1 MSDATLRCSRGLTFA
16 TPTNDRNRC
25 LDKRFEPKRAVL
37 AAILPFVGW
46 QELSVEGGFFLSEAS
61 TMALAKED
69 WNISHRINFRR
80 ALLVASVVPLA
91 WSSAGL
97 ASGAGNAAV
106 SAREPGAPAAT
117 MDGRVFEPAYF
128 ERFAPRNALDM
139 LEQVPGFLLQG
150 GGGGS
155 NGRGF
160 GQADENVL
168 VNGQR
173 LTSKSESAQDQL
185 RRIPAS
191 KVVRIEIVDGTA
203 LDIPGLTGQVA
214 NVIVEAGG
222 ISGQFTWE
230 GGVRTTEVDPEWY
243 GGEVSISGST
253 GALDFTFAFENNNS
267 RFGGTGPSVFLDGAG
282 DLIERRDVVRVGA
295 FDLPRISTA
304 LGYDFGNG
312 TLANLNAY
320 FGHTFFERVEDEDRQ
335 LAGGSQIARIN
346 SRRGSTPE
354 YEISGDIS
362 FDLGAGR
369 LKLIALEAY
378 DEEENRNVVIDTSL
392 VTGLI
397 SGSRFVQ
404 TGGQGERIGR
414 FEYNWPMLGGDW
426 QLAGE
431 AAFNRLDL
439 DGRLFDIDEQ
449 GNLSE
454 IAFPSGTGG
463 VTEDRYESILSYSR
477 QLTGKLALQIS
488 AGGEYSRIKQT
499 GIAANSRTFQRPKGS
514 LSLAW
519 QPEEGFDISLGIERR
534 VGQLSFGDFLA
545 QIELDENNEN
555 AGNNQLVPSQTWEV
569 VAEISKTL
577 GDWGTTT
584 LFLEQRWIDDFTD
597 IIPLAGGGESRG
609 NIEKAR
615 RTEIEWTTTLRL
627 DPIGWRGAQMDI
639 RLEYEEGEVRDP
651 LTGRLRDF
659 SGGRDR
665 EIELDFRHDIPS
677 SDWAYGGSFQ
687 YNRERPI
694 LRLSQIRIRDD
705 LPNRLSAFVEH
716 KDVFGLTVNL
726 EAANLLS
733 ARDEEFRTVFVGP
746 RTDGIVLFTEDRS
759 FREGPIFRFS
769 VSGNF

>member
-1 MSDATLRCSRGLTFA
+1 M
-16 TPTNDRNRC
+16 
-25 LDKRFEPKRAVL
+25 AVRR
-37 AAILPFVGW
+37 
-46 QELSVEGGFFLSEAS
+46 
-61 TMALAKED
+61 ED
-69 WNISHRINFRR
+69 WNISDRLKFRR
-80 ALLVASVVPLA
+80 TMLAVCAAAWALPVAADASENAPA
-91 WSSAGL
+91 SA
-97 ASGAGNAAV
+97 
-106 SAREPGAPAAT
+106 ARPPDEQAAT
-117 MDGRVFEPAYF
+117 MESRVFEPEYF
-128 ERFAPRNALDM
+128 ERYAPRNALDM

-150 GGGGS
+150 GGGGG
-155 NGRGF
+155 GRGF

-173 LTSKSESAQDQL
+173 LSSKSDSAQDQL

-191 KVVRIEIVDGTA
+191 KVIRIEIVDGTA

-214 NVIVEAGG
+214 NVIVESGG

-230 GGVRTTEVDPEWY
+230 GAVRTTEVDPEWY
-243 GGEVSISGST
+243 GGEISISGST
-253 GALDFTFAFENNNS
+253 GALDFTIALENNNN
-267 RFGGTGPSVFLDGAG
+267 RFGGTGPSIFADGLG
-282 DLIERRDVVRVGA
+282 DLIERRHVVRVGA
-295 FDLPRISTA
+295 SDLPRISTA

-312 TLANLNAY
+312 TIANLNAY

-335 LAGGSQIARIN
+335 LADGSQIARIN

-354 YEISGDIS
+354 YEISGDVS
-362 FDLGAGR
+362 FPLGAGR
-369 LKLIALEAY
+369 LKLIGLEAY
-378 DEEENRNVVIDTSL
+378 DEEGTRNVLIDTAGS
-392 VTGLI
+392 TGI
-397 SGSRFVQ
+397 SSGDRFVQ
-404 TGGQGERIGR
+404 EGGEGERIGR

-463 VTEDRYESILSYSR
+463 VTEDRYETILSYSR
-477 QLTGKLALQIS
+477 QLTDKLALQAS
-488 AGGEYSRIKQT
+488 FGGEYSKIEQT
-499 GIAANSRTFQRPKGS
+499 GSAANSRTFQRPKGS

-555 AGNNQLVPSQTWEV
+555 AGNNQLVPSQTWEI

-577 GDWGTTT
+577 GKWGTTT
-584 LFLEQRWIDDFTD
+584 LFIEQRWIDDFTD

-609 NIEKAR
+609 NIDKAR

-627 DPIGWRGAQMDI
+627 DPAGWRGAQLDI

-651 LTGRLRDF
+651 LTGRIRDF

-665 EIELDFRHDIPS
+665 EVELDFRHDIPGS
-677 SDWAYGGSFQ
+677 QWAYGGSYE

-694 LRLSQIRIRDD
+694 LRLSQVRLPRD

-733 ARDEEFRTVFVGP
+733 ARDEEFRTVFDGP
-746 RTDGIVLFTEDRS
+746 RTDGLILFTEDRS
-759 FREGPIFRFS
+759 FREGPIFRFN

>member
-1 MSDATLRCSRGLTFA
+1 M
-16 TPTNDRNRC
+16 
-25 LDKRFEPKRAVL
+25 
-37 AAILPFVGW
+37 
-46 QELSVEGGFFLSEAS
+46 
-61 TMALAKED
+61 
-69 WNISHRINFRR
+69 
-80 ALLVASVVPLA
+80 A
-91 WSSAGL
+91 WSSAAN
-97 ASGAGNAAV
+97 ASEASAATA

-117 MDGRVFEPAYF
+117 MDGRVFEPEYF

-139 LEQVPGFLLQG
+139 LLQVPGFLLQG
-150 GGGGS
+150 GGGGG
-155 NGRGF
+155 GRGF
-160 GQADENVL
+160 GQANENVL

-185 RRIPAS
+185 RRIPAG
-191 KVVRIEIVDGTA
+191 KVIRIEIVDGTA

-214 NVIVEAGG
+214 NVIVESGG

-230 GGVRTTEVDPEWY
+230 GAVRTTEVGPEWY
-243 GGEVSISGST
+243 GGEISISGST
-253 GALDFTFAFENNNS
+253 GALDYTFALENNNN
-267 RFGGTGPSVFLDGAG
+267 RFGGTGPSIFADGSG

-304 LGYDFGNG
+304 LGYDFGDG
-312 TLANLNAY
+312 TIANVNAY
-320 FGHTFFERVEDEDRQ
+320 FGHTFFDRIEEEDRQ
-335 LAGGSQIARIN
+335 LADGSQFDRIN
-346 SRRGSTPE
+346 TRRGSTPE

-369 LKLIALEAY
+369 LKLIGLESY
-378 DEEENRNVVIDTSL
+378 DAEENRNTLVDTEVS
-392 VTGLI
+392 
-397 SGSRFVQ
+397 SGTVSGDRFVQ
-404 TGGQGERIGR
+404 TGGEGERIAR

-431 AAFNRLDL
+431 AAFNRLNL
-439 DGRLFDIDEQ
+439 DGRLFELDPQ
-449 GNLSE
+449 GEFVE
-454 IAFPSGTGG
+454 IAFLEGTGG
-463 VTEDRYESILSYSR
+463 VREDRYETILSYSR
-477 QLTGKLALQIS
+477 QLTEKLALQAS
-488 AGGEYSRIKQT
+488 VGGEYSEIEQT
-499 GIAANSRTFQRPKGS
+499 GSAANSRTSQRPKGS

-519 QPEEGFDISLGIERR
+519 QPEDGFDISIGIERR

-597 IIPLAGGGESRG
+597 IIPLSGGGESRG
-609 NIEKAR
+609 NIDKAR
-615 RTEIEWTTTLRL
+615 RTEIEWTTTLQL
-627 DPIGWRGAQMDI
+627 DPAGWRGAQLDI

-651 LTGRLRDF
+651 VTGRLRDF

-665 EIELDFRHDIPS
+665 EVEIDFRHDVPGS
-677 SDWAYGGSFQ
+677 NWAYGGGFE
-687 YNRERPI
+687 YNRERPSF
-694 LRLSQIRIRDD
+694 RLSQIRLRRD

-746 RTDGIVLFTEDRS
+746 RTDGIVRFTEDRS
-759 FREGPIFRFS
+759 FREGPIFRFNI
-769 VSGNF
+769 SGNF

>member
-1 MSDATLRCSRGLTFA
+1 M
-16 TPTNDRNRC
+16 
-25 LDKRFEPKRAVL
+25 E
-37 AAILPFVGW
+37 
-46 QELSVEGGFFLSEAS
+46 
-61 TMALAKED
+61 
-69 WNISHRINFRR
+69 
-80 ALLVASVVPLA
+80 
-91 WSSAGL
+91 
-97 ASGAGNAAV
+97 
-106 SAREPGAPAAT
+106 
-117 MDGRVFEPAYF
+117 GRVFQPDYF

-150 GGGGS
+150 GGGGG

-160 GQADENVL
+160 GQANENVL

-191 KVVRIEIVDGTA
+191 KVLRIEIVDGTA

-222 ISGQFTWE
+222 ISGQFNWR
-230 GGVRTTEVDPEWY
+230 GVLRTTEVDPGWY
-243 GGEVSISGST
+243 GGEISVSGST
-253 GALDFTFAFENNNS
+253 GALDFTLALENRNS
-267 RFGGTGPSVFLDGAG
+267 RFGGEGPSIFSDGLG
-282 DLIERRDVVRVGA
+282 DLIERRDVVFVGA
-295 FDLPRISTA
+295 LDLPRISTA

-312 TLANLNAY
+312 TIANLNAY
-320 FGHTFFERVEDEDRQ
+320 FGHTFFDRVEDEERL
-335 LAGGSQIARIN
+335 LADGTRFARIN

-354 YEISGDIS
+354 YEISGDIT
-362 FDLGAGR
+362 FPLGSSR
-369 LKLIALEAY
+369 LKLIGLESY
-378 DEEENRNVVIDTSL
+378 DAEENRNSVVDTQ
-392 VTGLI
+392 I
-397 SGSRFVQ
+397 PSGALSGDRFVQ
-404 TGGQGERIGR
+404 TGGEGERIAR

-439 DGRLFDIDEQ
+439 DGRLFELDPQGDFIEID
-449 GNLSE
+449 
-454 IAFPSGTGG
+454 FPEGTGG
-463 VTEDRYESILSYSR
+463 VREDRYETILSYSR
-477 QLTGKLALQIS
+477 QLTDKLALQAS
-488 AGGEYSRIKQT
+488 FGGEYSKIEQT
-499 GIAANSRTFQRPKGS
+499 GSAANSRTFQRPKGT

-519 QPEEGFDISLGIERR
+519 QPEEGFDISVGIERR
-534 VGQLSFGDFLA
+534 VGQLDFGDFLA
-545 QIELDENNEN
+545 EIELDENTQD
-555 AGNNQLVPSQTWEV
+555 AGNNQLVPSQTWEL

-577 GDWGTTT
+577 GEWGTTT

-609 NIEKAR
+609 NIDKAR

-627 DPIGWRGAQMDI
+627 DPAGWRGAQLDI

-651 LTGRLRDF
+651 VTGQLRDF

-677 SDWAYGGSFQ
+677 SDWAYGGSFE

-694 LRLSQIRIRDD
+694 LRLSQVRLPRD

-716 KDVFGLTVNL
+716 KDLFGLTVNL
-726 EAANLLS
+726 EAANLLG
-733 ARDEEFRTVFVGP
+733 ARDEEFRTVFDGP
-746 RTDGIVLFTEDRS
+746 RTDGLVLFTEDRS
-759 FREGPIFRFS
+759 FREGPIFRLN